1 MDPVTIIG
9 LVAAS
14 AQLMDQGAS
23 VIKSLSGLY
32 NDVKDAP
39 TQAATLFKEMTTMMD
54 VVTLLKLRLDKFPE
68 RIPNS
73 EQDLITMLLDSLNE
87 LLQEMRERCDP
98 EQVRGVM
105 RRLKWPFQMKDTDQ
119 YIERIRRHTE
129 RLSLVLQNEQMYKP
143 CPSLA
148 ESI

>member
-14 AQLMDQGAS
+14 AQLVDQAAS
-23 VIKSLSGLY
+23 LIKSLSGLY

-39 TQAATLFKEMTTMMD
+39 TQAATLFKEMSTMMD

-68 RIPNS
+68 RIPKT
-73 EQDLITMLLDSLNE
+73 EQDPITKLLDDLNE
-87 LLQEMRERCDP
+87 LLQEMLERCDP
-98 EQVRGVM
+98 KQVRGFM

-119 YIERIRRHTE
+119 YIERIRRQTE
-129 RLSLVLQNEQMYKP
+129 SLILVLQNEQMYQP
-143 CPSLA
+143 PPSLA

>member
-14 AQLMDQGAS
+14 AQLVDQGAS
-23 VIKSLSGLY
+23 LIKSLSGLY

-68 RIPNS
+68 RIPKS
-73 EQDLITMLLDSLNE
+73 EQDPITTLLDSLNE
-87 LLQEMRERCDP
+87 LLQEMLERCDP
-98 EQVRGVM
+98 KQMRGVM
-105 RRLKWPFQMKDTDQ
+105 RRLNWPFQMKDTDQ
-119 YIERIRRHTE
+119 YVERIRRHTE
-129 RLSLVLQNEQMYKP
+129 SLSLVLQNEQMYKP
-143 CPSLA
+143 SPSLA
-148 ESI
+148 DSV

>member
-14 AQLMDQGAS
+14 AQLVDQGAS
-23 VIKSLSGLY
+23 LIKSLSGLY

-39 TQAATLFKEMTTMMD
+39 TQAATLFKEMSTMMD

-68 RIPNS
+68 KIPKS
-73 EQDLITMLLDSLNE
+73 EQDPITKLLDNLNE
-87 LLQEMRERCDP
+87 LLQEMLERCDP
-98 EQVRGVM
+98 KQVRGVM

-119 YIERIRRHTE
+119 YIESIRRQTE
-129 RLSLVLQNEQMYKP
+129 SLSLVLQNEQMYKP
-143 CPSLA
+143 SPSLA